1 LIEPFVYFLIV
12 VKKSNRI
19 VRMSYEKWHT
29 TNIDVERENNAGVAI
44 EVLVCGAYTLKERRA
59 KFHLSV

>member
-1 LIEPFVYFLIV
+1 
-12 VKKSNRI
+12 
-19 VRMSYEKWHT
+19 MAYEKWHT

-44 EVLVCGAYTLKERRA
+44 EVLVCGAYTLKERSA